1 MSNMF
6 KFCNVF
12 NVFKVFNL
20 CEILDVAKAG
30 QLVDQT
36 EQSPKSAFL
45 TARKEQIYARAADR
59 QIGSRVCGSA

>member
-1 MSNMF
+1 ME
-6 KFCNVF
+6 
-12 NVFKVFNL
+12 

-45 TARKEQIYARAADR
+45 TARKGQIYSRAEC
-59 QIGSRVCGSA
+59 IK

>member
-1 MSNMF
+1 ME
-6 KFCNVF
+6 
-12 NVFKVFNL
+12 

-45 TARKEQIYARAADR
+45 TAQKGQIYSRAECINR
-59 QIGSRVCGSA
+59 TCIGNQLICYSFS

>member
-1 MSNMF
+1 ME
-6 KFCNVF
+6 
-12 NVFKVFNL
+12 

-36 EQSPKSAFL
+36 ERSPKSAFL

-59 QIGSRVCGSA
+59 EIGSIVCDSALQKLV

>member
-1 MSNMF
+1 ME
-6 KFCNVF
+6 
-12 NVFKVFNL
+12 

-45 TARKEQIYARAADR
+45 MARKEQIYSRAVYKIELPILYSELHAHD
-59 QIGSRVCGSA
+59 AFL